1 MRISSGRRRG
11 RRGEPGDSANAV
23 KIKLADALLNT
34 AGLAHH
40 EARRLT
46 ESRTRYFGAAA
57 EEINRVQGY
66 ELLLNAYSDA
76 PFCVLHD
83 GRTLP
88 SPRWALRV
96 VTRVLLPAAR
106 GSPIGTWR

>member
-34 AGLAHH
+34 AGLAHD

-46 ESRTRYFGAAA
+46 ESRTRYFGAA
-57 EEINRVQGY
+57 EEINRAQGH
-66 ELLLNAYSDA
+66 ELLLNAYSYA
-76 PFCVLHD
+76 PSCVLHV

-96 VTRVLLPAAR
+96 VTSVLLPAAR